1 MEVANVQN
9 DSNRLTKNGIP
20 LICLIV
26 DDSAFARFRMKKMM
40 ESFNCVSSEAANGLE
55 AIAEYQRLKPDL
67 VLMDIVMPD
76 LEGIETVRQICAADP
91 DARIIMI
98 SSVCYQEK
106 IEEAMAA
113 GARCFIP
120 KPVTTD
126 RLRQAIEEACRAE
139 NAA

>member
-1 MEVANVQN
+1 MQN
-9 DSNRLTKNGIP
+9 ESRLAKGEEPIN
-20 LICLIV
+20 CLIV

-55 AIAEYQRLKPDL
+55 AISAYERLKPDL

-76 LEGIETVRQICAADP
+76 LEGIETVRQICATDP
-91 DARIIMI
+91 NARVIMI

-106 IEEAMAA
+106 IEEALAA

-126 RLRQAIEEACRAE
+126 RLRQAIEQVC
-139 NAA
+139 NASAA

>member
-1 MEVANVQN
+1 MHNESSRPA
-9 DSNRLTKNGIP
+9 KNGIP

-55 AIAEYQRLKPDL
+55 AIAAYQRLKPDL
-67 VLMDIVMPD
+67 VLMDIVMPE
-76 LEGIETVRQICAADP
+76 LEGIETVRQICSTDP
-91 DARIIMI
+91 EARIIMI
-98 SSVCYQEK
+98 SSVCYQDK
-106 IEEAMAA
+106 IEEALSA

-126 RLRQAIEEACRAE
+126 RLRQAIEKVCSAV